1 MSIPELVALVVLSV
15 LLTAVG
21 VIVVHKTVYRHVQ
34 DGHNE
39 VLVPLFL
46 TAGTIYAVFLAFVV
60 VAVWEANDAARL
72 NAADEASTLSTLY
85 RGTTGITPAAGQE
98 LRQVLRAYTEAVV
111 VDEWTIQAKT
121 GGVSPKARRASLD
134 LFQVF
139 QTASMAHVDP
149 SFKSM
154 VLTLA
159 TQIQSDRNKRTL
171 QAGESLSPAMWIT
184 TIGGGIL
191 VLFMGLF
198 LFMENLWPHIL
209 MQSILA
215 LIIASLLCVAYF
227 FSTPFSGPLALHPDS
242 FEHSLSVFS
251 SVDQMNR

>member
-1 MSIPELVALVVLSV
+1 MEPIPRRPPARPRITLTLEVWMPASV
-15 LLTAVG
+15 
-21 VIVVHKTVYRHVQ
+21 
-34 DGHNE
+34 E
-39 VLVPLFL
+39 
-46 TAGTIYAVFLAFVV
+46 
-60 VAVWEANDAARL
+60 
-72 NAADEASTLSTLY
+72 
-85 RGTTGITPAAGQE
+85 
-98 LRQVLRAYTEAVV
+98 
-111 VDEWTIQAKT
+111 
-121 GGVSPKARRASLD
+121 

-139 QTASMAHVDP
+139 QTAAMAHVDP
-149 SFKSM
+149 SLKSM

-171 QAGESLSPAMWIT
+171 QASESLSPAMWIA
-184 TIGGGIL
+184 TIGGGTL

-209 MQSILA
+209 MQSTLS
-215 LIIASLLCVAYF
+215 LLIASLLCIAYF